1 MDQEG
6 VDHLAVYRLVVY
18 NLCKMLFY
26 KSGYEMKYVFILF
39 TLFISC
45 SRVQYNPEKD
55 ASPTGDVEWNPSCG
69 YAWID
74 LAALNSIC
82 GSVMVGKKGCDVRK
96 SDGSLTD
103 QCIKSSKIAE
113 RKCLDSLGVPKD
125 MSMDIFICGLE
136 TEKIKVQ
143 GGKAI
148 FNDDFFK
155 EWEKSQPKKESVK
168 ATEVRPMP
176 RNINRNK

>member
-6 VDHLAVYRLVVY
+6 VDHLAVYRLVAY
-18 NLCKMLFY
+18 NLCKMFFC

-39 TLFISC
+39 ILFISC

-55 ASPTGDVEWNPSCG
+55 ASPTGDVEWSPSCG

-74 LAALNSIC
+74 LAAF
-82 GSVMVGKKGCDVRK
+82 KGCEFVDEVK
-96 SDGSLTD
+96 CHEKNEHGGLTKK
-103 QCIKSSKIAE
+103 CAKKYREAG

-125 MSMDIFICGLE
+125 ISMDIFICGLE
-136 TEKIKVQ
+136 TEKIKVRD
-143 GGKAI
+143 GKAI

-168 ATEVRPMP
+168 EAKVRPIP
-176 RNINRNK
+176 RNINQNR